1 MKFFW
6 SGLGFGTR
14 AISCSPTLPRFV
26 EQPSDKPPRHVLIA
40 GGTSGQRVSTAVA
53 LDTIG
58 GNYDTESHPLATPYG
73 LEELLDNK
81 LAVVVV
87 IGDRF
92 IPTGKERPSTKP
104 VVKRLKSL
112 PYHIPL
118 IGVPSGPDNRQWM
131 EANGFA
137 HVVGL
142 YDIVMT
148 VNSHL
153 EGRCTSCQ

>member
-1 MKFFW
+1 MKSWFL
-6 SGLGFGTR
+6 GLSRNAG
-14 AISCSPTLPRFV
+14 AVSHSLTLPPFV
-26 EQPSDKPPRHVLIA
+26 DKPSDKPQRHVLIA

-58 GNYDTESHPLATPYG
+58 GNDAESHPLATPDG
-73 LEELLDNK
+73 LEGLLGNK
-81 LAVVVV
+81 LAVAVV

-92 IPTGKERPSTKP
+92 IPTGKERPSTKS
-104 VVKRLKSL
+104 VVKRLKDL
-112 PYHIPL
+112 PYHFPL

-131 EANGFA
+131 EENGFA
-137 HVVGL
+137 HVIEL

-148 VNSHL
+148 VNVHL